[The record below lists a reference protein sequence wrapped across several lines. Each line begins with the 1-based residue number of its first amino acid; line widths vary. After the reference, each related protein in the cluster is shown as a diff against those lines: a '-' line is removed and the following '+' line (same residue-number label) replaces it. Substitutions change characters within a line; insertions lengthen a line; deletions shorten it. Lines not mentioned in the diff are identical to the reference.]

1 MSLDFLKRC
10 WAEIDLDALD
20 SNIKAIRE
28 YCPNKEMIGVVKA
41 NAYGH
46 SDVLCGA
53 EMYRM
58 GIRRFAVSNIN
69 EAHRLRQII
78 GDNDCFLLVFG
89 YIREENFEDILE
101 LNVTVSLGSPEFAE
115 RVSAFAKKKN
125 AKIKAHIAFDTG
137 MSRVGIRT
145 REEADKI
152 LALPNIEVGGMYT
165 HFAVSDEL
173 DRDNREF
180 TLMQYEKFSE
190 LTKGYD
196 LPLHCQ
202 NSGGVYFYPEIQSD
216 YIRPGIMPYGLYP
229 NPNVKEAV
237 KLKQVM
243 TLKSVI
249 DQLKVIPKGTDISY
263 GRTYTS
269 DRDQIIAV
277 VPAGYADGYS
287 RTLSN
292 RGMAAVNGVLCPVR
306 GRICM
311 DQMMIDVTEAGA
323 KIGDEVILY
332 SGEYEET
339 SVDHIAELLG
349 TINYE
354 VVCDI
359 SARVPKVAVR
369 NGKIVGV
376 ANER

>member
-1 MSLDFLKRC
+1 MSLDFLRRC

-20 SNIKAIRE
+20 SNIKAIKAW
-28 YCPNKEMIGVVKA
+28 CPHKEMIGVVKA

-53 EMYRM
+53 EMYSQ

-78 GDNDCFLLVFG
+78 GDNDCLLLVFG
-89 YIREENFEDILE
+89 YIREENFDAISE
-101 LNVTVSLGSPEFAE
+101 LNVTVSLGSVEFAE
-115 RVSAFAKKKN
+115 RVNEFAKKKN
-125 AKIKAHIAFDTG
+125 AKIQAHIAFDTG

-145 REEADKI
+145 REEADRI
-152 LALPNIEVGGMYT
+152 ISLSNIEVTGMYT

-173 DRDNREF
+173 DSDNREF
-180 TLMQYEKFSE
+180 TLRQYNRFSE
-190 LTKGYD
+190 LTKGYS

-202 NSGGVYFYPEIQSD
+202 NSGGVCFYPEIQSD
-216 YIRPGIMPYGLYP
+216 FIRPGIMPYGLYP
-229 NPNVKEAV
+229 NPNEKEAV
-237 KLKQVM
+237 DLKQVM

-269 DRDQIIAV
+269 DKEQIIAV

-287 RTLSN
+287 RLLSN
-292 RGMAAVNGVLCPVR
+292 KGTVAVNGVLCPVR

-332 SGEYEET
+332 SGDHRET
-339 SVDHIAELLG
+339 SVDYVAGLLG

-354 VVCDI
+354 VVCDV

-369 NGKIVGV
+369 NGEVVGV

>member
-28 YCPNKEMIGVVKA
+28 YCPHKEMIGVVKA

-46 SDVLCGA
+46 SDVICGA
-53 EMYRM
+53 EMYRE

-69 EAHRLRQII
+69 EARRLRQII
-78 GDNDCFLLVFG
+78 GDNNCFLLIFG

-101 LNVTVSLGSPEFAE
+101 LNATVSLGSVEFAE
-115 RVSAFAKKKN
+115 RIDSFAKSKN
-125 AKIKAHIAFDTG
+125 TKIKAHIAFDTG

-152 LALPNIEVGGMYT
+152 LALSNIEVGGMYT

-173 DRDNREF
+173 DNNNIEF
-180 TLMQYEKFSE
+180 TFKQYERFLE
-190 LTKGYD
+190 LTKGYG

-202 NSGGVYFYPEIQSD
+202 NSGGVCFYTELKSD

-229 NPNVKEAV
+229 NPNMKEAV
-237 KLKQVM
+237 ELKQIM

-269 DRDQIIAV
+269 DREQIIAV
-277 VPAGYADGYS
+277 VPVGYADGYS
-287 RTLSN
+287 RSLSN
-292 RGMAAVNGVLCPVR
+292 KGMVAVNGVLCPVR

-323 KIGDEVILY
+323 KIGDEVVLY
-332 SGEYEET
+332 SGEYRET
-339 SVDHIAELLG
+339 SVDHIARLLG

-354 VVCDI
+354 VVCDVA
-359 SARVPKVAVR
+359 ARVPKVAVR
-369 NGKIVGV
+369 NGKVVGV

>member
-1 MSLDFLKRC
+1 
-10 WAEIDLDALD
+10 
-20 SNIKAIRE
+20 
-28 YCPNKEMIGVVKA
+28 
-41 NAYGH
+41 
-46 SDVLCGA
+46 
-53 EMYRM
+53 
-58 GIRRFAVSNIN
+58 
-69 EAHRLRQII
+69 
-78 GDNDCFLLVFG
+78 
-89 YIREENFEDILE
+89 
-101 LNVTVSLGSPEFAE
+101 
-115 RVSAFAKKKN
+115 
-125 AKIKAHIAFDTG
+125 AHIAFDTG
-137 MSRVGIRT
+137 MSRVGIRS
-145 REEADKI
+145 REEADRI
-152 LALPNIEVGGMYT
+152 LALSNIEAGGMYT

-173 DRDNREF
+173 DGSSREF
-180 TLMQYEKFSE
+180 TLKQYERFME
-190 LTKGYD
+190 LTKGYG

-202 NSGGVYFYPEIQSD
+202 NSGGVCFYPEIKSD

-237 KLKQVM
+237 ELKQVM

-287 RTLSN
+287 RLLSN
-292 RGMAAVNGVLCPVR
+292 KGLVAVNSVLCPVR

-332 SGEYEET
+332 GGGYRET
-339 SVDHIAELLG
+339 SIDYVAELLG

-354 VVCDI
+354 VVCDV

-369 NGKIVGV
+369 TGEVVGV

>member
-1 MSLDFLKRC
+1 M
-10 WAEIDLDALD
+10 AEIDLDALD

-28 YCPNKEMIGVVKA
+28 WCHDKEMIGVVKA

-53 EMYRM
+53 EMYSQ

-89 YIREENFEDILE
+89 YIREENFDDIPE
-101 LNVTVSLGSPEFAE
+101 LNVTVSLGSVEFAE
-115 RVSAFAKKKN
+115 RINEFAKKKN
-125 AKIKAHIAFDTG
+125 AKIQAHIAFDTG

-145 REEADKI
+145 REEADRI

-173 DRDNREF
+173 DSDNREF
-180 TLMQYEKFSE
+180 TLRQYERFSE
-190 LTKGYD
+190 LTSGYG

-202 NSGGVYFYPEIQSD
+202 NSGGVCFYPEIKSD

-229 NPNVKEAV
+229 NPDVKEAV
-237 KLKQVM
+237 ELKQVM

-263 GRTYTS
+263 GRTYTA
-269 DRDQIIAV
+269 DREQIIAV

-287 RTLSN
+287 RLLSN
-292 RGMAAVNGVLCPVR
+292 KGIVAVNGVLCPVR

-323 KIGDEVILY
+323 KISDEVILY
-332 SGEYEET
+332 SGDYRET
-339 SVDHIAELLG
+339 SIDYVAGLLG

-354 VVCDI
+354 VVCDV

-369 NGKIVGV
+369 NGKVVGV

>member
-89 YIREENFEDILE
+89 YIREENFEDIME

-115 RVSAFAKKKN
+115 RVSEFAKKKN

-190 LTKGYD
+190 LTKVYD

-202 NSGGVYFYPEIQSD
+202 NSGGVCFYPEMQSD

-269 DRDQIIAV
+269 DREQIIAV

-287 RTLSN
+287 RALSN
-292 RGMAAVNGVLCPVR
+292 SVLGPVR

>member
-89 YIREENFEDILE
+89 YIREENFEDIME

-115 RVSAFAKKKN
+115 GVSAFAKKKN

-152 LALPNIEVGGMYT
+152 LDLPNIEVGGMYT

-202 NSGGVYFYPEIQSD
+202 NSGGVCFYPEIQSD

-269 DRDQIIAV
+269 DREQIIAV

-287 RTLSN
+287 RALSN

-332 SGEYEET
+332 SGDYKET
-339 SVDHIAELLG
+339 SVDHVAKLLG